1 MPIGYFIIIRRI
13 KLILINPHSL
23 LHLIYF
29 QNIMHIMIKYAFM
42 MKKVKIIMQIL
53 TLIHQF
59 ILTQLDP
66 MIL

>member
-53 TLIHQF
+53 T
-59 ILTQLDP
+59 
-66 MIL
+66 